1 MSRPLAP
8 LTGIVA
14 VVDDVPHIAT
24 GRGRRRDATTF
35 GNNVLHV
42 ATDRRPARGGGSGG
56 PPPGFKGAGHTPRP
70 RGPGG
75 TDLPAGPLSD
85 GAGASRAGCGGAAH
99 SKGAP
104 AQTDSVFS
112 ARFRNS
118 S

>member
-56 PPPGFKGAGHTPRP
+56 PLPGFKGAGRP
-70 RGPGG
+70 RDPEIG
-75 TDLPAGPLSD
+75 
-85 GAGASRAGCGGAAH
+85 RAH
-99 SKGAP
+99 
-104 AQTDSVFS
+104 V
-112 ARFRNS
+112 
-118 S
+118 